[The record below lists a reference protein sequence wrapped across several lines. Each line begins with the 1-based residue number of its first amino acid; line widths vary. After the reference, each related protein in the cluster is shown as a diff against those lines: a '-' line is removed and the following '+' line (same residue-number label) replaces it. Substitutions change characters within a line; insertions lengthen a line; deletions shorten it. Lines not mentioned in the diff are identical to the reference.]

1 MALTWRYRI
10 EFPPRKEGGSEEYM
24 VSFITKKEVM
34 ETMKD
39 WRLDKAKQHKLR
51 PIGAAI
57 YETIRKVSC
66 KREKVFKRLT
76 ILL

>member
-1 MALTWRYRI
+1 
-10 EFPPRKEGGSEEYM
+10 M